1 MKVDLKQLAREG
13 NFTASVLQTKLKM
26 KSTSIQI
33 RSRQLMESF
42 FKWLLVVFASGL
54 TPGFSF
60 AGDHTGTAITF
71 SQAGVAGPQGDFE
84 TLVIPLKRAQN
95 LLLVEAKVDSI
106 EGNFIL
112 DTGAPYLVLNKTYF
126 RKGKEADGTRS
137 EGVTGQGGTV
147 FHTTIDRLQID
158 ELYFESL
165 KADLVNL
172 GHIEDEKE

>member
-1 MKVDLKQLAREG
+1 
-13 NFTASVLQTKLKM
+13 
-26 KSTSIQI
+26 
-33 RSRQLMESF
+33 MESF

-71 SQAGVAGPQGDFE
+71 SQAAVARPQGDFE

-112 DTGAPYLVLNKTYF
+112 DTGAPYLVLNKTSM
-126 RKGKEADGTRS
+126 GKNLKKKAEETKTALRELGLNDD
-137 EGVTGQGGTV
+137 VKTG
-147 FHTTIDRLQID
+147 
-158 ELYFESL
+158 
-165 KADLVNL
+165 
-172 GHIEDEKE
+172 